1 MAKIFIAGSKELVH
15 ERSIIRE
22 ELSKVENLLD
32 FDVRALTFEDFKT
45 SLKGERGG
53 RQTDYNTFIRDE
65 ADVVVF
71 NTCAIRESAE
81 QKIFGNI
88 GELKN

>member
-45 SLKGERGG
+45 SLKGDVRLIIIPSSEMKLMLLCL
-53 RQTDYNTFIRDE
+53 YLIRR
-65 ADVVVF
+65 
-71 NTCAIRESAE
+71 REV
-81 QKIFGNI
+81 
-88 GELKN
+88 